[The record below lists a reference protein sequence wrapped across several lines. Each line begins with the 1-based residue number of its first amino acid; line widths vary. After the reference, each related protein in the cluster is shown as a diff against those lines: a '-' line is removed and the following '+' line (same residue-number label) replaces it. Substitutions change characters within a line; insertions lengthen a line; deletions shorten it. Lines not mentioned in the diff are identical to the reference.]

1 MFEVIPAIDLM
12 GGKCVQLKGG
22 RREKV
27 LFSADNPAEIAKNW
41 LKKGA
46 RALHIIDL
54 DGAFQLGPTPTNW
67 EAIKDIAAVAK
78 GKARTQVG
86 GGIRS
91 YEIAK
96 KFMEI
101 GIDRVILGTAAVK
114 NPALVETLAREF
126 SPERVMVALD
136 AKKGKVAV
144 EGWTEGT
151 SISTEQ
157 FAKKFEGVAGA
168 FLFTNVDVEGLM
180 KGVDVK
186 PIRNLVRS
194 VKTPVIIAGGV
205 TTLEDVK
212 IIEECGAAGVVV
224 GVALYKGKIK
234 LEEVLKFQTL
244 PDGQPML

>member
-12 GGKCVQLKGG
+12 GGKCVQLEQG

-54 DGAFQLGPTPTNW
+54 DGAFTTGKNLD
-67 EAIKDIAAVAK
+67 AIKSIIAVAM

-96 KFMEI
+96 GFMELGI
-101 GIDRVILGTAAVK
+101 GKVILGTAAFK
-114 NPALVETLAREF
+114 NPTLVKTLAGEF

-136 AKKGKVAV
+136 AKKGMVSV
-144 EGWTEGT
+144 EGWTESTGA
-151 SISTEQ
+151 STEDV
-157 FAKKFEGVAGA
+157 ARRFESIVGA
-168 FLFTNVDVEGLM
+168 FLFTNVDVEGCM
-180 KGVDVK
+180 KGVDEK
-186 PIRNLVRS
+186 PIRKLVRS

-212 IIEECGAAGVVV
+212 IIKECGAAGVVV

-234 LEEVLKFQTL
+234 LEEALKFQTP
-244 PDGQPML
+244 PDRQPVPY